1 MSDNKETLLAE
12 ALLKMVKNATRY
24 NTICEG
30 VITDVSEAESK
41 FVCDVQLVSS
51 EGKPVLYNVPIRVVI
66 GTQASEQDI
75 PKINSHCL
83 VCFRDGNIGRPQIL
97 FVDQLLKKLV
107 KCDSF
112 VFNDGELGG
121 LVKVIELT
129 EKLNNIENLVN
140 DLITKY
146 NAHTHNV
153 TAVGS
158 PTGPSLVQETQT
170 LTPTQQ
176 SEIEDTKI
184 TH

>member
-24 NTICEG
+24 SNICEG
-30 VITDVSEAESK
+30 VIVGVEEAETK

-51 EGKPVLYNVPIRVVI
+51 DGQPILYNVPIEVVI
-66 GTQASEQDI
+66 GAQASEQQI
-75 PKINSHCL
+75 PKVNSNCL

-121 LVKVIELT
+121 LVKVIDLT
-129 EKLNNIENLVN
+129 EKLNNIEKLLN

-158 PTGPSLVQETQT
+158 PTGPSLAQETGT
-170 LTPTQQ
+170 LVPTKQN
-176 SEIEDTKI
+176 EIEDEKVK
-184 TH
+184 H